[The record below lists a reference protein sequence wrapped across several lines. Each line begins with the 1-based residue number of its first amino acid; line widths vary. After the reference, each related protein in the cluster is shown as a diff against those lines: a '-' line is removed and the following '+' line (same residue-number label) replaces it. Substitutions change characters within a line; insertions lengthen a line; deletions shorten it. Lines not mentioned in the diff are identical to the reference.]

1 MIITGRVVEFVSA
14 NCRPGYTHIGVYNG
28 IDYSQISTKY
38 IFFATKNNITIR
50 IIANY
55 AERERETKCCNI
67 QRYTSSRID
76 LEFLRAT
83 REKKKKKIRIGNR
96 IAKRFTNKVTK
107 EADRARLE
115 E

>member
-55 AERERETKCCNI
+55 AERERERNKMLQHSAI
-67 QRYTSSRID
+67 HFVKDRFGISPRH
-76 LEFLRAT
+76 ERK
-83 REKKKKKIRIGNR
+83 EKKKDPHR
-96 IAKRFTNKVTK
+96 
-107 EADRARLE
+107 
-115 E
+115 